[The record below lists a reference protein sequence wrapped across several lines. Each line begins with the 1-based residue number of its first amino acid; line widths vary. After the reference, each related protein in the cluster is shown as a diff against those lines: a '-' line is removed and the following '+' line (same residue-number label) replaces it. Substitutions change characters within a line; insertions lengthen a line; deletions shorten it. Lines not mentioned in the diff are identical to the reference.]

1 MLLLFT
7 FILSLVITIYFYY
20 SNKKNINTH
29 SNSNSNTNNTETINT
44 TNTTNT
50 VYFEKPESLPAPIQ
64 IYVLAID
71 TVFNLKLDIPD
82 EKYLLYK
89 INQLFYNNVNKK
101 YYDENII
108 QNNKDIE
115 IWKIICEKR
124 KWKFIQN

>member
-20 SNKKNINTH
+20 SNKKKPNT
-29 SNSNSNTNNTETINT
+29 NSNNTNT

-64 IYVLAID
+64 IYILAID
-71 TVFNLKLDIPD
+71 TVFNLNLDVPN

-89 INQLFYNNVNKK
+89 INQLFYNNANKK

-108 QNNKDIE
+108 QNKNDIE

>member
-7 FILSLVITIYFYY
+7 FVLSLVLTIYFYY
-20 SNKKNINTH
+20 SNRK
-29 SNSNSNTNNTETINT
+29 NTNTTN

-64 IYVLAID
+64 MYILAID
-71 TVFNLKLDIPD
+71 TVFNLNLDIPN
-82 EKYLLYK
+82 EEYLFYK
-89 INQLFYNNVNKK
+89 INQLYLNNVNKK
-101 YYDENII
+101 FYDKNII
-108 QNNKDIE
+108 QIKKDIE

>member
-20 SNKKNINTH
+20 ANKKNTN
-29 SNSNSNTNNTETINT
+29 SNSNSNNTEP